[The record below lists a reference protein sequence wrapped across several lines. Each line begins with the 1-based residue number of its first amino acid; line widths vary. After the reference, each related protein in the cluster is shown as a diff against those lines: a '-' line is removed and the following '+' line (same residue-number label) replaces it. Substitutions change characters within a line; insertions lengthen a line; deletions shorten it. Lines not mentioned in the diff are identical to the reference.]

1 MWSTKNDCSVRVFGS
16 EDFSALYQ
24 KPGGLQWNDVYEHA
38 LRYYY
43 LLFPAMSVY
52 IPLNYASSIT
62 SPYSASLIKQRLNTP
77 DQPAFYSTLNMPV
90 TRTLSPARVKLILDF
105 IDQSQSN
112 QNA

>member
-1 MWSTKNDCSVRVFGS
+1 MWSTKNYCSVRVFGS

-77 DQPAFYSTLNMPV
+77 DQPAFYSTLNMPA